1 MVLEFYR
8 HHEILPISPEDKA
21 RFIQDYKNNKK
32 ADLITAAAFARDN
45 AVSYRNFKVGAAI
58 MSKEPNQASGEYS
71 IYSGHNYKP
80 EPAEQEGIAK
90 RCAEKMALEQAL
102 ANHTNFIP
110 AIISVSDKISTG
122 SDSQAHDALHP
133 CNECRAMIR
142 QLKKEGLLS
151 GERIICNVN
160 DSRLGRDGNWAEEER
175 TVDELLSLYSGEET
189 SEENQIAAAA

>member
-80 EPAEQEGIAK
+80 EKNLRKKTRLPLRHKELTGEPAFVILGK
-90 RCAEKMALEQAL
+90 L
-102 ANHTNFIP
+102 
-110 AIISVSDKISTG
+110 II
-122 SDSQAHDALHP
+122 
-133 CNECRAMIR
+133 
-142 QLKKEGLLS
+142 
-151 GERIICNVN
+151 
-160 DSRLGRDGNWAEEER
+160 
-175 TVDELLSLYSGEET
+175 
-189 SEENQIAAAA
+189 